1 MERCTTSSAYNI
13 SICILTYAM
22 DNGLDIQTACIHD
35 QKEGEK

>member
-13 SICILTYAM
+13 SICMLACAI
-22 DNGLDIQTACIHD
+22 DNGFDIQTACIDD